1 MSAPPIALALAIL
14 GASVQE
20 ARVPDPAPPEVARLE
35 PVAAPAAL
43 AFDGLSTHAAPRPLA
58 PDAVTTDWPT
68 FLGPRRDG
76 RSDETRLLAEWGAS
90 GPRLLWEME
99 RGSGLASPVVQGE
112 RVVYT
117 HRVGER
123 AHVECL
129 EATTGRRF
137 WRHSFPCAYRPR
149 YIANDGPRSTPT
161 IAGDAVFVHGVG
173 GELLCLEL
181 ATGRVRWQRDLAAE
195 FGLSDGFFGVV
206 SSPLAYGDLLIQ
218 IVGAPGPTVA
228 AFEQRTGRLRW
239 ATPATWGADCAS
251 PVIASVRGRERL
263 FVLAGGESR
272 PPTGGL
278 LVLDPQSGAEEH
290 RFPFRSA
297 IVESVNGASPVVGG
311 ERVLLT
317 AAYGVG
323 SAALALGEAGG
334 WEPLWTNRHL
344 GIEFSA
350 PILLGDSLFAVDGRP
365 DRAGAVVCLDAASGS
380 ERFRADLD
388 WTERTLYN
396 GAERELSFSIGSGS
410 LLAVDGRLLCLGD
423 NGHLLWLEPRDD
435 GLRVLT
441 RAWLFRANQSWTP
454 PVVSRGLLY
463 VCQNEPERFG
473 EERKGRRLL
482 CYDLRAGSAGAGG
495 AAGED
500 D

>member
-1 MSAPPIALALAIL
+1 MKGARIALALATC
-14 GASVQE
+14 APSVQE

-35 PVAAPAAL
+35 PVESPAARSY
-43 AFDGLSTHAAPRPLA
+43 DGLRAHAAPRPLA
-58 PDAVTTDWPT
+58 PGARTEDWPT

-76 RSDETRLLAEWGAS
+76 RSNETGLVVAWGPDGPPLA
-90 GPRLLWEME
+90 WEME
-99 RGSGLASPVVQGE
+99 RGTGLASPVVQGD
-112 RVVYT
+112 RLVYT
-117 HRVGER
+117 HRVGE
-123 AHVECL
+123 AVHVDCL

-137 WRHSFPCAYRPR
+137 WRHSFPCDYQPR

-195 FGLSDGFFGVV
+195 FSLSEGFFGVV
-206 SSPLAYGDLLIQ
+206 SSPLAHGDLLIQ
-218 IVGAPGPTVA
+218 NVGAPGPTVA
-228 AFEQRTGRLRW
+228 AFDQRTGRLRW

-251 PVIASVRGRERL
+251 PVIATAGGRERL
-263 FVLAGGESR
+263 FVLTGGESR
-272 PPTGGL
+272 PATGGL
-278 LVLDPQSGAEEH
+278 LVLDPASGAEEF

-297 IVESVNGASPVVGG
+297 TVESVNGASPVVGD
-311 ERVLLT
+311 ERVFLT

-323 SAALALGEAGG
+323 SAALALDEAGA
-334 WEPLWTNRHL
+334 WKPLWTNRHL

-350 PILLGDSLFAVDGRP
+350 PILIGDRLFAVDGRP
-365 DRAGAVVCLDAASGS
+365 DRAGAVVCLDAASGN

-388 WTERTLYN
+388 WTERATYQ
-396 GAERELSFSIGSGS
+396 GAERELSLSIGSGS

-423 NGHLLWLEPRDD
+423 NGHLLWLQPGD
-435 GLRVLT
+435 GGLLVLA

-454 PVVSRGLLY
+454 PVVCHGLLY

-473 EERKGRRLL
+473 EERRGRRLL
-482 CYDLRAGSAGAGG
+482 CYDLRAEGR
-495 AAGED
+495 
-500 D
+500 